1 MWFAVSYRIT
11 DEALAD
17 IDEIQDY
24 IEQKQQN
31 APGAE
36 VVQDYLFNAFERIA
50 RNPRQCGGRARPD
63 ITSRPV
69 KFLTVRR
76 YVVIYDD
83 RLDPVTIIAVAGG
96 RRDLAQL
103 LADDPRYP
111 ETSDE

>member
-24 IEQKQQN
+24 IEQKQLN
-31 APGAE
+31 GPGAE
-36 VVQDYLFNAFERIA
+36 VVQGYLFDAFERIA
-50 RNPRQCGGRARPD
+50 RNPRQCGGRVRPD

-83 RLDPVTIIAVAGG
+83 RSDPVTIIAVTGG